1 MAGSLPG
8 GDGDGWVEARTADG
22 RRARVGPPLPG
33 STVAELRG
41 ALRKAFSEGGVGGE
55 PATGLDLYLRGRK
68 LEDSCTLEGLGPGRA
83 VVLSAVL
90 KRRGKK
96 RRAQQPLRH
105 QAEPESAAPPSAE
118 PAAAATPA
126 PLPPPRPR
134 RPAGARALLPVGRDL
149 ERLCR
154 VFEDVCA
161 VVGFLNLQEMVA
173 TSAGLCRC
181 LPGLTGDDLGAM
193 AALCPG
199 LVRLH
204 SVTEEASVGDPLTAG
219 QRATAGESDTA
230 VELKL
235 PRAGASA
242 RDFDVAPNRHKGK
255 EVLRF
260 VSGSVGYGEEVY
272 SSIAEMAA
280 PAAERGSEL
289 LPALVQGCREAP
301 SKVSRRGLSQMAST
315 SARWLT
321 CFRGG
326 LVEAVGIEHD
336 DFLRSRGLQWDA
348 EAEGAWH
355 PEFRPDAVRASAAA
369 SLARKEES
377 WKPAFRCTRPK
388 SAASKAPKYTPCRDV
403 SKMGPTEFLEH
414 LKEPQGL
421 GGSGRAGGEGGEGS
435 PIVVHERIIP
445 ARRAEYCAGGMRSL
459 VEEDVAKSLA
469 SVGIRDMYS
478 HQAEAIRLL
487 KHESRNV
494 CVCTS
499 TASGKSICY
508 NVPAL
513 EILLSSQAGTV
524 LLVMPT
530 KALAQDQ
537 ARATQQLL
545 RGLPGGGAG
554 LADSVGVYDGD
565 TPHEE
570 RDRLRNGGRLLITN
584 PDMLHC
590 TLLPHWSGFRRFWSG
605 LGLVVLDEAHSYTG
619 VFGCHVSFVLRR
631 LRRLCEREFGVQ
643 PKFVVS
649 SATIS
654 NADEHAAQLT
664 GIGRES
670 WSVVARDGSPRG
682 QKTFVLWNPPLY
694 RAKQRSAL
702 RRLSSGRGLE
712 EAQGRVGRQ
721 QEAGAFHQRTSPIME
736 ISLLLAEAV
745 QHGLRTLAFCKTR
758 KMVELVLQYTREI
771 LSEVD
776 SRLGDS
782 LAAYRAGYTAVERRG
797 IEGSLFTGKLLGVCA
812 TNALEL
818 GIDVGAL
825 DVTLHLGF
833 PGRLSSLWQQAG
845 RAGRR
850 SQSAMSIMVGFDG
863 PLDQYFFSHP
873 EKLFD
878 AAPECTAVDPHNL
891 QVLEQH
897 APCAAYELPLLPQRR
912 PPGKSAPLSDV
923 EYFGETLLQAA
934 ERGLRSGALGRNP
947 VNPALAGLDYIGGVS
962 GGPAQTVSLRAIS
975 DETFQV
981 VLGEGGPVVEEI
993 EASKAFYQIYEG
1005 AIYLNQGVKYLC
1017 VKMDLEER
1025 VCTVR
1030 KVSVGYF
1037 TSLIHFKDVEVTGG
1051 NPVYPFTHAG
1061 GGGQSAAGAAQIA
1074 AAQFVMR
1081 VERFD
1086 KISLRTRRVF
1096 DKCPLRLPDTRYETV
1111 ATWVRVPEA
1120 LKLQMHLAGK
1130 DFREGLHAAGHALL
1144 NALPMH
1150 IICDPQDVGCLCYSD
1165 VEKRYRPS
1173 RLLLFDQQP
1182 GGTGISKQVHP
1193 IWGSL
1198 LRSALNLVAGCP
1210 CSERTGC
1217 PKCTQHAACLQ
1228 YNQALDKSAAA
1239 MVLEGV
1245 LAQLADRQESG
1256 GHLQPPPA
1264 ALENGM
1270 LLD

>member
-1 MAGSLPG
+1 
-8 GDGDGWVEARTADG
+8 
-22 RRARVGPPLPG
+22 
-33 STVAELRG
+33 
-41 ALRKAFSEGGVGGE
+41 
-55 PATGLDLYLRGRK
+55 
-68 LEDSCTLEGLGPGRA
+68 
-83 VVLSAVL
+83 
-90 KRRGKK
+90 
-96 RRAQQPLRH
+96 
-105 QAEPESAAPPSAE
+105 
-118 PAAAATPA
+118 
-126 PLPPPRPR
+126 
-134 RPAGARALLPVGRDL
+134 
-149 ERLCR
+149 
-154 VFEDVCA
+154 
-161 VVGFLNLQEMVA
+161 
-173 TSAGLCRC
+173 
-181 LPGLTGDDLGAM
+181 M

-199 LVRLH
+199 LIRLH

-219 QRATAGESDTA
+219 QRSTAQESDIA

-235 PRAGASA
+235 PRAGASV
-242 RDFDVAPNRHKGK
+242 RDFVMTPYQNKGK
-255 EVLRF
+255 EVLRV

-272 SSIAEMAA
+272 SAIAEMAS
-280 PAAERGSEL
+280 PAADRGSEL
-289 LPALVQGCREAP
+289 LPALVQGCRAAP
-301 SKVSRRGLSQMAST
+301 GKVSRRGLSQMAVAA
-315 SARWLT
+315 ARWLT
-321 CFRGG
+321 SFRGG
-326 LVEAVGIEHD
+326 LVEAVEIEHD
-336 DFLRSRGLQWDA
+336 AFLRSRGLQWDA

-355 PEFRPDAVRASAAA
+355 PEFRPDTVQAEAAV

-377 WKPAFRCTRPK
+377 WKPTFRCIRPK
-388 SAASKAPKYTPCRDV
+388 SSAKKAPKFTPCRDV
-403 SKMGPTEFLEH
+403 SRMGPTEFLEH
-414 LKEPQGL
+414 LKGPQGL
-421 GGSGRAGGEGGEGS
+421 GGSCRAGGEGSGSS
-435 PIVVHERIIP
+435 PIVVYERTIP
-445 ARRAEYCAGGMRSL
+445 ARQAEYCTGGMRGF
-459 VEEDVAKSLA
+459 VEEEVIKSLG
-469 SVGIRDMYS
+469 SVGIHNMYS

-487 KHESRNV
+487 KQESRNV

-513 EILLSSQAGTV
+513 EILLSSQVGSV

-537 ARATQQLL
+537 ARATKQLL
-545 RGLPGGGAG
+545 RGLPGGAAG

-570 RDRLRNGGRLLITN
+570 RDRLRNEGRLLITN

-619 VFGCHVSFVLRR
+619 VFGGHVSFVLRR

-664 GIGRES
+664 GMGRES
-670 WSVVARDGSPRG
+670 WTVVHRDGSPRG
-682 QKTFVLWNPPLY
+682 EKTFVLWNPP
-694 RAKQRSAL
+694 AKQGSAL
-702 RRLSSGRGLE
+702 RRLKRGGAEGGGLE
-712 EAQGRVGRQ
+712 EAPHVGRR
-721 QEAGAFHQRTSPIME
+721 QEPGAFHLRTSPIME

-776 SRLGDS
+776 IGLADS

-797 IEGSLFTGKLLGVCA
+797 IEGSLFSGKLLGVCA

-850 SQSAMSIMVGFDG
+850 SQGAISIMVGFDG

-897 APCAAYELPLLPQRR
+897 APCAAYELPLLPQRLL
-912 PPGKSAPLSDV
+912 PGRSSSLSDV
-923 EYFGETLLQAA
+923 EYFGGTLQQAA
-934 ERGLRSGALGRNP
+934 ERGLLSGALGRNP
-947 VNPALAGLDYIGGVS
+947 ANPALAGLEYIGGVS
-962 GGPAQTVSLRAIS
+962 GGPAKTVSLRAIS

-1005 AIYLNQGVKYLC
+1005 AIYMNQGVKYLC
-1017 VKMDLEER
+1017 VKLDLEER

-1051 NPVYPFTHAG
+1051 NPVYPLSSAR
-1061 GGGQSAAGAAQIA
+1061 GGGQSAGAAQIA

-1111 ATWVRVPEA
+1111 ATWVRVPGET
-1120 LKLQMHLAGK
+1120 LKLKIHLAGK

-1173 RLLLFDQQP
+1173 RLLLYDQQP
-1182 GGTGISKQVHP
+1182 GGTGISQQVYP
-1193 IWGSL
+1193 IWESL
-1198 LRSALNLVAGCP
+1198 LRSALRLVEACP

-1217 PKCTQHAACLQ
+1217 PKCTQHAACPQ
-1228 YNQALDKSAAA
+1228 HNQALDKGAAA

-1245 LAQLADRQESG
+1245 LSQLAGRGSDAVG
-1256 GHLQPPPA
+1256 PAGHPPPPPGGPGA
-1264 ALENGM
+1264 RLP
-1270 LLD
+1270 